1 MQKGMPDF
9 RHRLSCR
16 MKIRLGL
23 CGLLVLWLLASAFC
37 SVLTE
42 WVTCAVDGQFS
53 VQLPAT
59 ATEMDMLKVFA
70 SQGVTPPAEQLEL
83 LKSMKVFTAT
93 DGAGNYMVTRTATG
107 LSANLEEPGNRTRFY
122 EGAIN
127 GLLLKE
133 HGTLLQRAA
142 FTVNGTEGVEVRYRG
157 VHKGTGQRVI
167 KHNRLLAVGQVV
179 YILAVYPVDRNDS
192 TGAGLQEQRTKF
204 FNSLTYRPTPTPS
217 K

>member
-1 MQKGMPDF
+1 MQALS

-16 MKIRLGL
+16 MKTIRHL
-23 CGLLVLWLLASAFC
+23 CGLLVLCLLASAFR
-37 SVLTE
+37 SALTE

-53 VQLPAT
+53 VHLPVA
-59 ATEMDMLKVFA
+59 ATEMDMVKVFA

-93 DGAGNYMVTRTATG
+93 DGAANYMVTRTATG
-107 LSANLEEPGNRTRFY
+107 LSVSLEEAGNRARFY
-122 EGAIN
+122 DGAIN

-192 TGAGLQEQRTKF
+192 TGVGLGEQRTKF
-204 FNSLTYRPTPTPS
+204 FNSMAYRPSPTPS